1 MDDIEGNMR
10 VQEAQ
15 LTGLDHRQDDS
26 KGNIRAYEARVNEI
40 LTTIVRHEEM
50 LKEKYSRLTKWI
62 GRKGNEENT
71 VQQDKCVDVIL
82 SSSKD

>member
-50 LKEKYSRLTKWI
+50 LKEK
-62 GRKGNEENT
+62 
-71 VQQDKCVDVIL
+71 
-82 SSSKD
+82 

>member
-15 LTGLDHRQDDS
+15 LTGLDHCRDDS